1 VNTTSLLKEALAQ
14 KVAYVPG
21 REFFVQD
28 KDIHDNCMRLS
39 FGGVTP
45 KNIKI
50 GMDRLSKVI
59 KARL

>member
-1 VNTTSLLKEALAQ
+1 LNTTSLLSDALAQ

-28 KDIHDNCMRLS
+28 KDNHDNCMRIS

-45 KNIKI
+45 ENIRI
-50 GMDRLSKVI
+50 GMERL
-59 KARL
+59 AM